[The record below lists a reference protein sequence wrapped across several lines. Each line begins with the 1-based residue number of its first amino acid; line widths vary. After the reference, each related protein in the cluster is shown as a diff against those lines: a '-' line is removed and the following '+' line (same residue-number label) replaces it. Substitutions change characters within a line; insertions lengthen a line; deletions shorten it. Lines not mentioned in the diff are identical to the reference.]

1 MDRLQYLKERLANLQ
16 LLKAQEEASFSRS
29 PTYIADL
36 NLSIN
41 SCEAQIRQL
50 TFSREYP
57 LVMVNGASV

>member
-1 MDRLQYLKERLANLQ
+1 MDRLQYLKERLASLQ
-16 LLKAQEEASFSRS
+16 LLKAQEEASLSRS
-29 PTYIADL
+29 STYIADL

-50 TFSREYP
+50 TFAREYP